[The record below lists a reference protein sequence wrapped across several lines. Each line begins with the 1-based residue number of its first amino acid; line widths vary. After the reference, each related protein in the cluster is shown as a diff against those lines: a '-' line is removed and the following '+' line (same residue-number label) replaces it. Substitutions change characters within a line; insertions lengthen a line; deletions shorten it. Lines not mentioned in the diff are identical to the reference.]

1 MKAFPRIFIIVT
13 TIVALSVSLMMPAA
27 CLAQNDEDG
36 VFLIGLIPEENI
48 FRQIKKHKPLEE
60 YLSEKLG
67 MKVKFTIL
75 SRYPDIIDRFSSR
88 GLDGAFFGIFTALLA
103 HENLGVVPVARP
115 MNIDGSTTA
124 RSCIFVRKDSLIK
137 GPGDMKDKRA
147 AFVDMA
153 TATGY
158 IYGVAYLREH
168 GVKNPREFFKE
179 SFFTG
184 SHDTAVY
191 TVVSGRA
198 DVGVVKCRILEK
210 MQVKDP
216 MIVDEITVLSKSME
230 LPDNTLFISKR
241 FPPEFQ
247 AKLRDILLSMHEDP
261 KGREVLESL
270 EATKF
275 VGASWDEMKA
285 VRELA
290 DQAGIDVGNFQYR

>member
-1 MKAFPRIFIIVT
+1 MKKHIKIILILTAFIVL
-13 TIVALSVSLMMPAA
+13 AASLPMPSV
-27 CLAQNDEDG
+27 CLAQMVEDDT
-36 VFLIGLIPEENI
+36 FLIGLIPEENI

-88 GLDGAFFGIFTALLA
+88 GLDGAFFGIFTSVLA

-115 MNIDGSTTA
+115 VNNDGSTTA
-124 RSCIFVRKDSLIK
+124 RSCIFVRKDSFIK
-137 GPGDMKDKRA
+137 GPADMKNKRV

-168 GVKNPREFFKE
+168 GVRNHRTYFKE
-179 SFFTG
+179 RFFTG

-216 MIVDEITVLSKSME
+216 MIVDEITVLSRSME
-230 LPDNTLFISKR
+230 LPDNTLCISKR
-241 FPPEFQ
+241 FPVEFQ

-261 KGREVLESL
+261 KGREVLEVL
-270 EATKF
+270 EASKF
-275 VGASWDEMKA
+275 VGATWEGLKA
-285 VRELA
+285 VKELT
-290 DQAGIDVGNFQYR
+290 DKAGINVNNFQYR